1 MRQQTKKFIG
11 IWVLA
16 SLAGAGLF
24 LAGVLR
30 NGTLDYWYLLFNLL
44 LGVIPL
50 GAAVWLRFSVDTKGW
65 RKWHISLLGA
75 LWLLF
80 LPNSFYIVTD
90 FIHLPEVARVDVVQ
104 DAVMLMHFSALGLVA
119 GFISLYI
126 MHGLLLGRYSHR
138 VAMMLILGVI
148 YLASFAIY
156 LGRELR
162 WNSWDIILHPFSV
175 IKDTLLLWWHPVYG
189 VSAIWMTLSFFVM
202 LTTLYLLL
210 WYGLEMAQHSSSAR
224 IDVK

>member
-1 MRQQTKKFIG
+1 MRLQTKKFIG
-11 IWVLA
+11 IWALA
-16 SLAGAGLF
+16 SLVGAGLF

-30 NGTLDYWYLLFNLL
+30 NDTLDYWYLLFNLL
-44 LGVIPL
+44 LGLIPL

-65 RKWHISLLGA
+65 KKWHIPLLGA

-104 DAVMLMHFSALGLVA
+104 DVVMLMHFSTLGLVA
-119 GFISLYI
+119 GFTSLYI
-126 MHGLLLGRYSHR
+126 MHGLLLRRYSDR
-138 VAMMLILGVI
+138 VAMILILGVM
-148 YLASFAIY
+148 YLSSFAIY

-175 IKDTLLLWWHPVYG
+175 VKDMLLLWWHPIYG
-189 VSAIWMTLSFFVM
+189 VSAIWMTLSFFAM

-210 WYGLEMAQHSSSAR
+210 WYGLGVVQHSSSAR